1 MKNRWIVLALL
12 VATPLVSCKGGG
24 SATSNEIV
32 IGEYG
37 SLTGT
42 TATFGQST
50 HNGIVLALEE
60 LNGGAGL
67 LGGKKVRVLTED
79 DQSKPEE
86 AKTAATKLINQD
98 NVVALLGEVA

>member
-1 MKNRWIVLALL
+1 MRNRLCVLAF
-12 VATPLVSCKGGG
+12 AAPLVLSVAGQHGGF
-24 SATSNEIV
+24 ADEIV
-32 IGEYG
+32 VGEYG

-60 LNGGAGL
+60 LNSGPGL
-67 LGGKKVRVLTED
+67 LGGKKVRVITED

-86 AKTAATKLINQD
+86 AKTAATKLVNQN